1 MDCTWKGQCEE
12 AHGGTKAWGLWYVG
26 GGWEMEVEKQT
37 GLTRGQD
44 ALVGRPRY
52 FDLAVPGWWEATG
65 SHCRLLY
72 GRGVI

>member
-1 MDCTWKGQCEE
+1 
-12 AHGGTKAWGLWYVG
+12 
-26 GGWEMEVEKQT
+26 MEVEKQT